1 MATIDGKTFRNIP
14 LMGVTGGDTYTNCVF
29 KNVGFT
35 GSLTLGPGC
44 SLRNIGG
51 DLETLTMT
59 GSSCKLDNASA
70 RTGSLSVNEASLS
83 QTSITTRRGAVG
95 SLAFDSAGMPTDS
108 RKSRLMYRPGQV
120 SIEDASGAPLLL
132 GYPSKIY
139 SPNPLVAYGSSVK
152 LSVLNNNGDVMPP
165 SGVTITSGATGVVHV
180 GHTGG
185 EVWATYVSD
194 GAATLT
200 GSYEGSTGVYTTT
213 LSARSILAVTLPQF
227 LPLGSTGEVTV
238 VCAGRVP
245 WGSLIFGS
253 TGAGPS
259 FSVLAAGGTGTG
271 LTGGTYEVR
280 RSFSVG
286 ASGSGSISAS
296 CALGATK
303 VTSNAAGV
311 TGFMPGYAVFEV
323 KVAAGQ
329 SVTLQNIE
337 IVGAKSV
344 LWGDGTVV
352 AGFACYDSRFSKTY
366 EEAGTYLIQ
375 TDATSSG
382 SGNPLFPSNSYL
394 IKVHRWGNL
403 LKGVWNGDRLLKG
416 SAALVSL
423 PPTWEGLESA
433 DSLEYAFQ
441 GCSSLSVLPSSWIG
455 LSRLTSAF
463 GAFEASGI
471 TGLPSSWR
479 GLENVTTT
487 RAMFYNCTQ
496 LLSAP
501 SSWEGLEKNTNTWDM
516 FYNNVRL
523 QTPITSWTGLGLVN
537 TAINM
542 FYGTAIPSIPTSWA
556 GLGSLVNA
564 SEMFRNCTSLE
575 TGGTADIGTLSKV
588 TNCYMMMDGCSSY
601 KGDVLSLYFTLRNR
615 CTSTDYYRYAFRGCA
630 AAPGYADLPY
640 YWKN

>member
-59 GSSCKLDNASA
+59 GSSCKLDNVSA

-83 QTSITTRRGAVG
+83 QTSIATRRGAVG

-139 SPNPLVAYGSSVK
+139 SPSPLVTYGSSVK
-152 LSVLNNNGDVMPP
+152 LSVLNNNGGVMPT

-200 GSYEGSTGVYTTT
+200 GFYEGSTGVYTTT
-213 LSARSILAVTLPQF
+213 LSARSLLAVTLPQF

-296 CALGATK
+296 CTLGATK

-329 SVTLQNIE
+329 SVTLQSIKTG
-337 IVGAKSV
+337 VTTRV

-352 AGFACYDSRFSKTY
+352 SGSTSSFSKTY
-366 EEAGTYLIQ
+366 VEAGTYLIQ
-375 TDATSSG
+375 TDAASSG
-382 SGNPLFPSNSYL
+382 TGNQHFPNNSYL

-403 LKGVWNGDRLLKG
+403 LKGVWNGDRLLLG
-416 SAALVSL
+416 STALVSL
-423 PPTWEGLESA
+423 PPTWEGLESVG
-433 DSLEYAFQ
+433 SLYYAFR
-441 GCSSLSVLPSSWIG
+441 GCASLCVLPSSWVG
-455 LSRLTSAF
+455 LSSLTSAF
-463 GAFEASGI
+463 GAFESSGI
-471 TGLPSSWR
+471 TDLPSSWR

-523 QTPITSWTGLGLVN
+523 QTPITSWAGLGRVD

-564 SEMFRNCTSLE
+564 SEMFRNCSSLV

-601 KGDVLSLYFTLRNR
+601 KGNVLNLYNTLRNR
-615 CTSTDYYRYAFRGCA
+615 CTSTNYYRYAFRGCSSA
-630 AAPGYADLPY
+630 VGYADLSY